1 MKAAQIKQ
9 YRKEINV
16 RINEVLVPEIGE
28 YDVLIKVVKAAVN
41 PLEKL
46 IMTGEVKLIQGYE
59 FPLTLGNELAG
70 VVEAVGS
77 KVTRVQKGQRVYSR
91 LPVDRIGA
99 FAEFVA
105 VPEDAVSII
114 PDYLNF
120 KEAVAIPLTGL
131 TAYQALND
139 ILNVESGKT
148 LFIPGGS
155 GGFGQIAVPLAKAKG
170 LNVIV
175 SGNPKAKA
183 HIMSLGADHFIDYKT
198 ENYWEVLK
206 DVDYVIDALGANE
219 FDHELS
225 IIKPGGQLLSL
236 KTAPNKA
243 FAKSKGLSKVKQI
256 LFGLV
261 GSKYDKKAKKQNVT
275 YHFIFVDANGA
286 QLDQVGKILA
296 EKQVKPQ
303 IDEKEFTLDETEAAL
318 NYTFNGHPNGKV
330 IIKVSQ

>member
-1 MKAAQIKQ
+1 MKAIQIKQ
-9 YRKEINV
+9 YSKDIKVETNEIPV
-16 RINEVLVPEIGE
+16 PKIGDNEVLV
-28 YDVLIKVVKAAVN
+28 KVVTAAVN

-70 VVEAVGS
+70 IVEQVGS
-77 KVTRVQKGQRVYSR
+77 NVTRVQKGQRVYSR
-91 LPVDRIGA
+91 LPVEKIGA

-105 VPEDAVSII
+105 VNENAVSII
-114 PDYLNF
+114 PDYLDF

-183 HIMSLGADHFIDYKT
+183 HIMSLGADQFIDYKT
-198 ENYWEVLK
+198 ENYWEVLT
-206 DVDYVIDALGANE
+206 DVDYVIDTLGAKE
-219 FDHELS
+219 FENELS

-243 FAKSKGLSKVKQI
+243 FAKAKGLSKVKQI

-275 YHFIFVDANGA
+275 YHFMFVDANGA

-296 EKQVKPQ
+296 EKLVKPQ
-303 IDEKEFTLDETEAAL
+303 IDEKAFTLDETEAAL
-318 NYTFNGHPNGKV
+318 EYTFNGHPNGKV
-330 IIKVSQ
+330 IIKVNQ

>member
-1 MKAAQIKQ
+1 MKAIQIKQ
-9 YRKEINV
+9 YSKDIKVEMNEIPV
-16 RINEVLVPEIGE
+16 PKIGDNEVLV
-28 YDVLIKVVKAAVN
+28 KVVTAAVN

-70 VVEAVGS
+70 IVEQVGS
-77 KVTRVQKGQRVYSR
+77 NVTRVQKGQRVYSR
-91 LPVDRIGA
+91 LPVEKIGA
-99 FAEFVA
+99 FAEYVA
-105 VPEDAVSII
+105 VRADAVSVI
-114 PDYLNF
+114 PEYLDF
-120 KEAVAIPLTGL
+120 EEAVAIPLTGL

-139 ILNVESGKT
+139 ILKVESGKT

-170 LNVIV
+170 LKVIV

-183 HIMSLGADHFIDYKT
+183 HIMALGADQFIDYKT
-198 ENYWEVLK
+198 ENYWEVLSN
-206 DVDYVIDALGANE
+206 VDYVIDTLGAKE
-219 FDHELS
+219 FDNELS

-243 FAKSKGLSKVKQI
+243 FAKAKNLSKVKQI

-261 GSKYDKKAKKQNVT
+261 GAKYDKKASKKNVT
-275 YHFIFVDANGA
+275 YHFMFVDADGA
-286 QLDQVGKILA
+286 QLDEVSKILA

-303 IDEKEFTLDETEAAL
+303 IDPKEFSLKDTEAAL
-318 NYTFNGHPNGKV
+318 NYTFDGHPSGKV
-330 IIKVSQ
+330 IIKVNQ

>member
-1 MKAAQIKQ
+1 MKAIQIKQ
-9 YRKEINV
+9 YSKDIKVEMNEIPV
-16 RINEVLVPEIGE
+16 PKIGDNEVLV
-28 YDVLIKVVKAAVN
+28 KVVTAAVN

-70 VVEAVGS
+70 IVEQVGS
-77 KVTRVQKGQRVYSR
+77 NVTRVQKGQRVYSR
-91 LPVDRIGA
+91 LPVEKIGA
-99 FAEFVA
+99 FAEYVA
-105 VPEDAVSII
+105 VRADAVSVI
-114 PDYLNF
+114 PEYLDF
-120 KEAVAIPLTGL
+120 EEAVAIPLTGL

-139 ILNVESGKT
+139 ILKVESGKT

-170 LNVIV
+170 LKVIV

-183 HIMSLGADHFIDYKT
+183 HIMALGADQFIDYKT
-198 ENYWEVLK
+198 ENYWEVLNN
-206 DVDYVIDALGANE
+206 VDYVIDTLGAEE
-219 FDHELS
+219 FDNELS

-243 FAKSKGLSKVKQI
+243 FAKAKNLSKVKQI

-261 GSKYDKKAKKQNVT
+261 GAKYDKKASKKNVT
-275 YHFIFVDANGA
+275 YHFMFVDADGA
-286 QLDQVGKILA
+286 QLDEVSKILA

-303 IDEKEFTLDETEAAL
+303 IDPKEFSLKDTEAAL
-318 NYTFNGHPNGKV
+318 NYTFDGHPSGKV
-330 IIKVSQ
+330 IIKVNQ

>member
-1 MKAAQIKQ
+1 MKAIQIKQ
-9 YRKEINV
+9 YSKEIKV
-16 RINEVLVPEIGE
+16 EVNDIPVPTISADE
-28 YDVLIKVVKAAVN
+28 VLIKVVTAAVN

-70 VVEAVGS
+70 VVEAAGS
-77 KVTRVQKGQRVYSR
+77 NVTRVKQGQRVYSR
-91 LPVDRIGA
+91 LPVNHIGA
-99 FAEFVA
+99 FAEYVA
-105 VPEDAVSII
+105 VNEDAVSII

-170 LNVIV
+170 LKVIV
-175 SGNPKAKA
+175 SGNSKAKA
-183 HIMSLGADHFIDYKT
+183 HIMSLGADQFIDYKT
-198 ENYWEVLK
+198 EDYWEILN
-206 DVDYVIDALGANE
+206 DVDYVIDTLGANE

-225 IIKPGGQLLSL
+225 IIKPGGHLLSL

-243 FAKSKGLSKVKQI
+243 FAKAKGLSKVKQI

-261 GSKYDKKAKKQNVT
+261 GSKFDKKAKKQNVT
-275 YHFIFVDANGA
+275 YHFMFVDANGT
-286 QLDQVGKILA
+286 QLDEVGKILT

-318 NYTFNGHPNGKV
+318 DYTFNGRPFGKV
-330 IIKVSQ
+330 IINVNA

>member
-1 MKAAQIKQ
+1 MKAIQIKQ
-9 YRKEINV
+9 YSKDIKVEMNEIPV
-16 RINEVLVPEIGE
+16 PKIGDNEVLV
-28 YDVLIKVVKAAVN
+28 KVVTAAVN

-70 VVEAVGS
+70 IVEQVGS
-77 KVTRVQKGQRVYSR
+77 NVTRVQKGQRVYSR
-91 LPVDRIGA
+91 LPVEKIGA
-99 FAEFVA
+99 FAEYVA
-105 VPEDAVSII
+105 VRADAVSVI
-114 PDYLNF
+114 PEYLDF
-120 KEAVAIPLTGL
+120 EEAVAIPLTGL

-139 ILNVESGKT
+139 ILKVESGKT

-170 LNVIV
+170 LKVIV

-183 HIMSLGADHFIDYKT
+183 HIMALGADQFIDYKT
-198 ENYWEVLK
+198 ENYWEVLSN
-206 DVDYVIDALGANE
+206 VDYVIDTLGAKE
-219 FDHELS
+219 FDNELS

-243 FAKSKGLSKVKQI
+243 FAKAKNLSKVKQI

-261 GSKYDKKAKKQNVT
+261 GAKYDKKASKKNVT
-275 YHFIFVDANGA
+275 YHFMFVDADGA
-286 QLDQVGKILA
+286 QLDEVSKILA

-303 IDEKEFTLDETEAAL
+303 IDPKEFSLKGTEAAL
-318 NYTFNGHPNGKV
+318 NYTFDGHPSGKV
-330 IIKVSQ
+330 IIKVNQ

>member
-1 MKAAQIKQ
+1 MKAIQIKQ
-9 YRKEINV
+9 YSKDIKVEMNEIPV
-16 RINEVLVPEIGE
+16 PKIGDNEVLV
-28 YDVLIKVVKAAVN
+28 KVITAAVN

-70 VVEAVGS
+70 IVEQVGS
-77 KVTRVQKGQRVYSR
+77 NVTRVQKGQRVYSR
-91 LPVDRIGA
+91 LPVEKIGA
-99 FAEFVA
+99 FAEYLA
-105 VPEDAVSII
+105 VRADAVSVI
-114 PDYLNF
+114 PEYLDF
-120 KEAVAIPLTGL
+120 EEAVAIPLTGL

-139 ILNVESGKT
+139 ILKVESGKT

-170 LNVIV
+170 LKVIV

-183 HIMSLGADHFIDYKT
+183 HIMALGANQFIDYKT
-198 ENYWEVLK
+198 ENYWEVLS
-206 DVDYVIDALGANE
+206 DVDYVIDTLGAKE
-219 FDHELS
+219 FDNELS

-243 FAKSKGLSKVKQI
+243 FAKAKNLSKVKQI

-261 GSKYDKKAKKQNVT
+261 GAKYDKKASKKNVT
-275 YHFIFVDANGA
+275 YHFMFVDADGT
-286 QLDQVGKILA
+286 QLDEVSKILA

-303 IDEKEFTLDETEAAL
+303 IDPKEFSLKDIEAAL
-318 NYTFNGHPNGKV
+318 NYTFNGHPTGKV
-330 IIKVSQ
+330 IIKVNQ